1 MALKSYFPFYKKN
14 LQLAIPVILS
24 QVGQVTVSLVDNMM
38 VGHAGTT
45 ELAAASFSNSIFII
59 GMLLGMGITMG
70 ITPLVGKFFSQK
82 NDHEVAAFLKNGF
95 VLHGIIAML
104 LVVVMSVVAL
114 FLGRMGQPEEV
125 VKLAY
130 PYFMVLVASQLPL
143 LLFYSLKQF
152 LEGLGNTK
160 VAMMITLTSNLVNLV
175 FNYLLIFGKFGFPE
189 LGLMGAGISTFIAR
203 LIMPFLI
210 IAFLRRHQ
218 SFSQYV
224 KTALHAHFDRGR
236 IKQLLSIG
244 LPIGIQIVI
253 EVLTFSVGAVMMG
266 WLGKEQLAAHQIAIG
281 MASFTYMISL
291 GVGAASTILV
301 SHEFGVHNIAGIR
314 KMVSSALHLIVLFMF
329 SMGILFILLREQLPW
344 LFTQDRAVI
353 QIAAGLLIIA
363 AMFQVFDGIQVA
375 LLSVL
380 RGMSDVRKPMILAF
394 FSYSVIGLP
403 ISYIFGFILNF
414 GAVGIW
420 IGFLVGLAAAA
431 CFFTYRLRKL
441 LFANN

>member
-1 MALKSYFPFYKKN
+1 VALQSYFPFYKKN
-14 LQLAIPVILS
+14 LKLAFPVILS

-70 ITPLVGKFFSQK
+70 LTPLVGKFYSQK
-82 NDHEVAAFLKNGF
+82 NKEEVAAFLKNGF
-95 VLHGIIAML
+95 VLHGIIAAG

-125 VKLAY
+125 VALAY
-130 PYFMVLVASQLPL
+130 PYFLVLVASLLPM

-160 VAMMITLTSNLVNLV
+160 VAMMITLTSNLVNLL
-175 FNYLLIFGKFGFPE
+175 FNYLLIFGKMGFPA
-189 LGLMGAGISTFIAR
+189 LGLLGAGISTFIAR

-210 IAFLRRHQ
+210 IAFLRRHKF
-218 SFSQYV
+218 FSQFL
-224 KTALHAHFDRGR
+224 KEALHTRFNLAR
-236 IKQLLSIG
+236 IKQLLGIG

-253 EVLTFSVGAVMMG
+253 EVLTFSAGAVMMG

-301 SHEFGVHNIAGIR
+301 SHEFGLNNSARIR
-314 KMVSSALHLIVLFMF
+314 KMVSAALHLIVLFMF
-329 SMGILFILLREQLPW
+329 SMGILFIMLRGQLPY
-344 LFTQDRAVI
+344 LFTKDVGVI
-353 QIAAGLLIIA
+353 RIAAGLLIIA
-363 AMFQVFDGIQVA
+363 ALFQVFDGVQVA

-380 RGMSDVRKPMILAF
+380 RGLSDVRKPMILAF

-403 ISYIFGFILNF
+403 VSYILAFVLNF
-414 GAVGIW
+414 GAIGIW
-420 IGFLVGLAAAA
+420 IGFLFGLAAAA
-431 CFFTYRLRKL
+431 CFFAFRLRKL
-441 LFANN
+441 LFVSK